1 MLLVTKSS
9 TSKSSVSM
17 NKAENGVLGKSE
29 GSELRQPLAVLHRQL
44 SHSVTH
50 FEGHDTE

>member
-29 GSELRQPLAVLHRQL
+29 GSELRQPLAVLHSAIIPFGDAFRR
-44 SHSVTH
+44 T
-50 FEGHDTE
+50 